1 MGSREARI
9 MRCLVTGC
17 AGFIGSHVTERLLQD
32 GFEVIGVDAFTDY
45 YPRAYKM
52 RNLEVARQNSLFSL
66 IDGDLNS
73 LPLEPLVKETDL
85 IFHQAAQ
92 AGVRASWGGQF
103 DIYTQQNIL
112 ATQRLLEACR
122 GASAL
127 QRFVYASSSS
137 VYGNAPSLPVS
148 EEAMP
153 RPVSPYGVTKLAAEH
168 LCLLYHTNFNV
179 PSVALRYFTVYG
191 ARQRPDMAFHRFIR
205 AGLAGEAITVHED
218 GNQTR
223 DFTHVRDI
231 VQANMKAATAPAA
244 SGNVY
249 NVAGGSRLTL
259 NEALVQ
265 LGEAVG
271 RPLEILHAP
280 KQAGDVR
287 DTYADIGRAQRDLE
301 YRPTVDLGTGLRDEV
316 EWYESSVGANERNSA
331 VGTVR

>member
-1 MGSREARI
+1 
-9 MRCLVTGC
+9 MRCMVTGC
-17 AGFIGSHVTERLLQD
+17 AGFIGSHLSERLLSEGHTVLGID
-32 GFEVIGVDAFTDY
+32 VFTDY
-45 YPRAYKM
+45 YPRPYKEGNLDSF
-52 RNLEVARQNSLFSL
+52 RNSPGFTLLE
-66 IDGDLNS
+66 GDLTA
-73 LPLEPLVKETDL
+73 LPLERLLEGVDLV
-85 IFHQAAQ
+85 FHQAAQ
-92 AGVRASWGGQF
+92 AGVRASWGEQF
-103 DIYTQQNIL
+103 DTYTQQNIL

-122 GASAL
+122 GATAL

-137 VYGNAPSLPVS
+137 VYGNALSLPVT
-148 EEAMP
+148 EEAVP

-191 ARQRPDMAFHRFIR
+191 ARQRPDMAFHRFIQ

-231 VQANMKAATAPAA
+231 VQANIKAATSPAA

-249 NVAGGSRLTL
+249 NIAGGSRVTL
-259 NEALVQ
+259 NEALAQ
-265 LGEAVG
+265 LAAAMG
-271 RPLEILHAP
+271 RELEVFHAP

-287 DTYADIGRAQRDLE
+287 DTYADIGRAQSDLE

-316 EWYESSVGANERNSA
+316 EWCESTVQARERNSTA
-331 VGTVR
+331 RTVR